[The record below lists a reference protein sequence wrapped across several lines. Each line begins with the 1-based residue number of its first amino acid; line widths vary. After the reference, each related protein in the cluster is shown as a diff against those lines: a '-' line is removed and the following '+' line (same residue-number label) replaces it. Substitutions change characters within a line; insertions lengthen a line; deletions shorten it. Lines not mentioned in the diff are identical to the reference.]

1 MVEVGVVDYNIS
13 REFIILPSF
22 DIRWK
27 RLGLN
32 DYDLKRLENELLHNP
47 KSGSVMQGTGGVR
60 KMRFAFENK
69 GKSGSTRIIYVDFE
83 AYEKIYLLDVYAKA
97 EKESLTKS
105 ERNELHALV
114 DLLEI
119 EILKRRK

>member
-22 DIRWK
+22 DIKWK

-69 GKSGSTRIIYVDFE
+69 GKSRLTRIIYVDFE